1 MIRTRNH
8 LSQCGI
14 PSSTLTNDCDN
25 SCSLLQ
31 LYKCIIKT
39 LSNTSLCFYK
49 MILVMS
55 REIFSGLNKIFH
67 NKILSSFPLKYH
79 RDLKCNIIGRLL
91 FPSQHCPNC
100 TTERPL
106 HINFQLQ
113 RNSVLQDIS
122 DRYMTKRVDKKIT
135 VQIFTLP
142 VNKIKEASTYFTST
156 SHQKE

>member
-1 MIRTRNH
+1 MAKHISMIRTRNH

-106 HINFQLQ
+106 HISLVTKELSCKIFLT
-113 RNSVLQDIS
+113 DIW
-122 DRYMTKRVDKKIT
+122 
-135 VQIFTLP
+135 
-142 VNKIKEASTYFTST
+142 
-156 SHQKE
+156 QKELTKKLRFRFPHFL